1 MKVVLTESQYRMIL
15 LEGTNNSDKL
25 KEYMTN
31 CQLKSA
37 EVDKIYSKVIGSGMD
52 EIINGNPSIIELSR
66 ELEGIDRVV
75 FKENNGILQLLQNN
89 YFADY
94 EEEYDLYM
102 RIEGMI
108 EKSFK
113 GVSEKIDSLT
123 IMLNHLGNLQ
133 NDIIEHGLR
142 EAFNN
147 VRPLEI

>member
-1 MKVVLTESQYRMIL
+1 MQ
-15 LEGTNNSDKL
+15 
-25 KEYMTN
+25 
-31 CQLKSA
+31 
-37 EVDKIYSKVIGSGMD
+37 
-52 EIINGNPSIIELSR
+52 
-66 ELEGIDRVV
+66 
-75 FKENNGILQLLQNN
+75 
-89 YFADY
+89 
-94 EEEYDLYM
+94 
-102 RIEGMI
+102 IEGMI